1 VPKKI
6 IHILLKS
13 ASIIFSTEVAS
24 KKMESNEKSII
35 TQTVFNTIPVHYRDL
50 NTLVPH
56 LVNNEA
62 LIKCKI
68 V

>member
-1 VPKKI
+1 M
-6 IHILLKS
+6 
-13 ASIIFSTEVAS
+13 IFSTEVAS